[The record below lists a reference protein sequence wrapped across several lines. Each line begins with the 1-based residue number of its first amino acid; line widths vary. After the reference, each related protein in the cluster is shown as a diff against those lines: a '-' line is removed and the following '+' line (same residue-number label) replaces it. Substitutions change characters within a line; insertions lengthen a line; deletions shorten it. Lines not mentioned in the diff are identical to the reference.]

1 MINLITLLIGM
12 ILVSVIVA
20 CLIVFKIHGSI
31 QDVLKSITD
40 LYDEIGTQTDLQ
52 SSMDMRLRIRHI
64 EMLKAIYTECIETE
78 DYEGAEKLRE
88 VIKKEGDELNEIY
101 GS

>member
-31 QDVLKSITD
+31 QDVLKTIA
-40 LYDEIGTQTDLQ
+40 DLQ

-64 EMLKAIYTECIETE
+64 EMLKAIYAECIKAE

>member
-1 MINLITLLIGM
+1 MINLITLLIGV

-20 CLIVFKIHGSI
+20 CLIVFKIYGSI
-31 QDVLKSITD
+31 QDVLKSISD
-40 LYDEIGTQTDLQ
+40 IYDEIGTQTDLQ

-64 EMLKAIYTECIETE
+64 EMFKAIYAECIKTE

-88 VIKKEGDELNEIY
+88 VIKKEY
-101 GS
+101 RH

>member
-20 CLIVFKIHGSI
+20 CLIVFKIYGSI
-31 QDVLKSITD
+31 QDVLKSIAD

-52 SSMDMRLRIRHI
+52 SSIDMRLRIRHI
-64 EMLKAIYTECIETE
+64 EMLKTIYVECIKTE

-88 VIKKEGDELNEIY
+88 VIKKENNELNEIY

>member
-20 CLIVFKIHGSI
+20 CLIVFKIYGSI
-31 QDVLKSITD
+31 QDVLKSISD

-52 SSMDMRLRIRHI
+52 SSMDIRLRIRHI
-64 EMLKAIYTECIETE
+64 EMLRTIYAECIKTE

>member
-31 QDVLKSITD
+31 QDVLKTIAD

-52 SSMDMRLRIRHI
+52 SSMDMRLRINTLKC
-64 EMLKAIYTECIETE
+64 LKAIYAECIKAE

-88 VIKKEGDELNEIY
+88 VIKKENNELNEIY

>member
-20 CLIVFKIHGSI
+20 CLIIFKIYGSI
-31 QDVLKSITD
+31 QDVLKSISD

-64 EMLKAIYTECIETE
+64 EMLKAIYVECIKTE

-88 VIKKEGDELNEIY
+88 VIKKENNELNEIY

>member
-20 CLIVFKIHGSI
+20 CLIVFKIYG
-31 QDVLKSITD
+31 VLKSISD

-64 EMLKAIYTECIETE
+64 EMLKAIYAECIKTE

-88 VIKKEGDELNEIY
+88 VIKKENNELNEIY

>member
-1 MINLITLLIGM
+1 M
-12 ILVSVIVA
+12 ILVSVIVV
-20 CLIVFKIHGSI
+20 CLIIFKIHGSI
-31 QDVLKSITD
+31 QDVLKTIAD

-64 EMLKAIYTECIETE
+64 EMLKAIYAERIKAE

>member
-20 CLIVFKIHGSI
+20 CLIIFKIYGSI
-31 QDVLKSITD
+31 QDVLKSIAD

-64 EMLKAIYTECIETE
+64 EMLKAIYAECIKTE

-88 VIKKEGDELNEIY
+88 VIKKENNELNEIY

>member
-1 MINLITLLIGM
+1 MICLIILNI
-12 ILVSVIVA
+12 ILVGVVIL
-20 CLIVFKIHGSI
+20 CLVGIVKIHGSI
-31 QDVLKSITD
+31 QDALKTIAD

-52 SSMDMRLRIRHI
+52 SSMDLRLRIRHI
-64 EMLKAIYTECIETE
+64 EMLKQIYAESIRAE

>member
-20 CLIVFKIHGSI
+20 CLIVFKIYGSI
-31 QDVLKSITD
+31 QDVLKTIAD

-64 EMLKAIYTECIETE
+64 EMLKSIYAECIKVE

>member
-20 CLIVFKIHGSI
+20 CLIIFKIHRSI
-31 QDVLKSITD
+31 QDVLKSIVD

-52 SSMDMRLRIRHI
+52 SSMDIRLIRHI
-64 EMLKAIYTECIETE
+64 EMLKAIYAECIKTE

-88 VIKKEGDELNEIY
+88 VIKKENNELNEIY

>member
-1 MINLITLLIGM
+1 MINLITLLICM
-12 ILVSVIVA
+12 ILVSVIA
-20 CLIVFKIHGSI
+20 CLIVFKIYGSI
-31 QDVLKSITD
+31 QDVLKSISD

-64 EMLKAIYTECIETE
+64 EMLKAIYAECIKTE

-88 VIKKEGDELNEIY
+88 VIKKENNELNEIY

>member
-12 ILVSVIVA
+12 ILVSVIIA
-20 CLIVFKIHGSI
+20 CLIIFKIYGSI
-31 QDVLKSITD
+31 QDVLKSIVD

-64 EMLKAIYTECIETE
+64 EMLKAIYTECIKTE

-88 VIKKEGDELNEIY
+88 VIKKENNELNEIY

>member
-20 CLIVFKIHGSI
+20 CLIVFKIHESI
-31 QDVLKSITD
+31 QDVLKTIAD

-64 EMLKAIYTECIETE
+64 EMLKTIYVECIKTE

-88 VIKKEGDELNEIY
+88 VIKKENNELNEIY

>member
-20 CLIVFKIHGSI
+20 CLIIFKIHGSI
-31 QDVLKSITD
+31 QDVLKTIAD

-52 SSMDMRLRIRHI
+52 SSMDMRLRIRYI
-64 EMLKAIYTECIETE
+64 EMLKAIYAECIKTE

-88 VIKKEGDELNEIY
+88 VIKKENNELNEIY

>member
-20 CLIVFKIHGSI
+20 CLIIFKIHGSI
-31 QDVLKSITD
+31 QDVLKSIVD

-64 EMLKAIYTECIETE
+64 E
-78 DYEGAEKLRE
+78 DYVISE
-88 VIKKEGDELNEIY
+88 VEVNASLGYPLPYLVDKVFKDGTTAQFNIGY
-101 GS
+101 